1 MGEIWSLFLVPV
13 FPLGFWINWNLF
25 REKIWIIS
33 LEITDIYIF
42 RWSGTYCTFTSS
54 NIGVTLL
61 YSAFI
66 LVAHFPPHSKQQAL
80 PWSGSFSWTKSEL
93 LHQHHSSHRDLLPV
107 LWSCT
112 WFAAAPSQCEV
123 WLLSGW
129 HLLSRKYCW
138 YNHESKMRGPITVDN
153 AAFLF

>member
-1 MGEIWSLFLVPV
+1 M
-13 FPLGFWINWNLF
+13 
-25 REKIWIIS
+25 IS
-33 LEITDIYIF
+33 LPSSCLPFGILDQLKSFQGENLNNQSRNNRYIYIF

-54 NIGVTLL
+54 TIGVTLL

>member
-1 MGEIWSLFLVPV
+1 M
-13 FPLGFWINWNLF
+13 
-25 REKIWIIS
+25 IS
-33 LEITDIYIF
+33 LPSSCLPFGILDQLKSFQGENLNNQSRNNRYIFF

-54 NIGVTLL
+54 NIDVTLL

-80 PWSGSFSWTKSEL
+80 PWSGSLSWTKSEL